1 MAFAVIP
8 ISSDQTDES
17 GVIRTCNR
25 TFLNATASGNTQ
37 IVAAQGAGLRIR
49 LLAANVTSG
58 TALTIKF
65 QSATTDICSGKPV
78 AANGGWIA
86 PYAPVGWFQTTA
98 NEALNVNLSG
108 AGTVGVDIIWIQAG

>member
-1 MAFAVIP
+1 MAFLTLP
-8 ISSDQTDES
+8 ISSEQSDES
-17 GVIRTCNR
+17 GVIRSCSR

-37 IVAAQGAGLRIR
+37 IVAAQGGVIR
-49 LLAANVTSG
+49 VRVLAVNVISA

-65 QSATTDICSGKPV
+65 QSATTDICSGKPL

-86 PYAPVGWFQTTA
+86 PYTQAGWFQTTA